1 MVPPRL
7 ALLTSIT
14 MLAFAG
20 NSILCR
26 LALTTTSLDAASF
39 TTIRILSGA
48 VMLALLVALRSR
60 GSLWGGSWISA
71 ASLLAYA
78 AGFSF
83 AYIALPAATGAL
95 LLFGAVQG
103 TMVGYGLVSGERLN
117 VRQLIG
123 IVLALSGLLILFL
136 PGLETPPLL
145 GSLLM
150 IGAGV
155 AWGLYSLR
163 GRGLGDPTKATAG
176 NFIRAVPL
184 AIAISLIMW
193 PSTNWDGVGAA
204 YAVASGALASG
215 VGYAIWYAVLPFLQA
230 TTAATVQLS
239 VPAIAAIGGVVFLGE
254 PISIQLA
261 LSSVAIL
268 GGVCIYIV
276 SKREAATA
284 L

>member
-1 MVPPRL
+1 
-7 ALLTSIT
+7 